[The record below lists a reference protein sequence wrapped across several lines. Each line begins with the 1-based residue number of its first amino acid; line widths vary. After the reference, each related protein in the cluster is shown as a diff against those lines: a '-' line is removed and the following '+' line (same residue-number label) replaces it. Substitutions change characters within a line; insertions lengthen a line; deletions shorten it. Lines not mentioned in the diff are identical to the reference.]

1 MAKKFVTV
9 EEYMGRKLTG
19 GSYYQWMARMMQII
33 SAVETGNQQ
42 FSDYVAEIQ
51 TLLTKLSQLI
61 KQAGAF
67 EDTPAVKAAD
77 YWRDRAF
84 TAIFMHIYYCN
95 FLPTGSCLAAAAK
108 KLYPQVKPYKS
119 LQQHEMTLETSEI
132 TGFLRVLNAEGNQE
146 AVATLG
152 LTEIISELAQQNTI
166 IQTEM
171 AKREQED
178 AARNQMKEGETMG
191 TVRAQIGDI
200 YETMLQMLNAFVI
213 MGNASVTAAV
223 PELNA
228 VIDHYQQIEAQK
240 DGKATGDPS
249 TPGGTGSNENNNDPS
264 TGGSGQDNQGGSGTG
279 TITPGGGDNGGL
291 TPDPSPSG
299 EGDDNGSG
307 SGSGGDDNGGGG
319 GDVDPSGGGDI

>member
-1 MAKKFVTV
+1 MAKKFITV
-9 EEYMGRKLTG
+9 EEYMGRRLTG

-33 SAVETGNQQ
+33 SAIETGNQQ
-42 FSDYVAEIQ
+42 FANYVAEIQ
-51 TLLTKLSQLI
+51 ALLAKLSQLI

-77 YWRDRAF
+77 NWRDRAF

-95 FLPTGSCLAAAAK
+95 FLPEGSCLYAAAK
-108 KLYPQVKPYKS
+108 KLYPQVKPYTS
-119 LQQHEMTLETSEI
+119 LQQHEMTQETSEI
-132 TGFLRVLNAEGNQE
+132 AGFLRVLNAEGNQA

-152 LTEIISELAQQNTI
+152 LTEIVAELAEQNTI

-171 AKREQED
+171 TKREQED
-178 AARNQMKEGETMG
+178 AARNQMKEGETMA
-191 TVRAQIGDI
+191 TLRTQIGDI
-200 YETMLQMLNAFVI
+200 YETMLQMLNAFVV

-249 TPGGTGSNENNNDPS
+249 TPGGNNNANGNDTPGTVTPSDPG
-264 TGGSGQDNQGGSGTG
+264 TGGGTTPTNPTTPDTPSDPGTG
-279 TITPGGGDNGGL
+279 GGTSDGA
-291 TPDPSPSG
+291 
-299 EGDDNGSG
+299 EG
-307 SGSGGDDNGGGG
+307 
-319 GDVDPSGGGDI
+319 

>member
-1 MAKKFVTV
+1 MAKKFITV

-33 SAVETGNQQ
+33 SALETGNQQ
-42 FSDYVAEIQ
+42 FADYVAEIQ
-51 TLLTKLSQLI
+51 ALLAKLSLLI

-77 YWRDRAF
+77 NWRDRAF

-95 FLPTGSCLAAAAK
+95 FLPEGSCLYAAAK
-108 KLYPQVKPYKS
+108 KLYPQVKPYTS
-119 LQQHEMTLETSEI
+119 LQQHEMTKETSEI
-132 TGFLRVLNAEGNQE
+132 AGFLRVLNAEGNQ
-146 AVATLG
+146 AAIATLG
-152 LTEIISELAQQNTI
+152 LTEIVAELAEQNTI

-171 AKREQED
+171 TKREQED
-178 AARNQMKEGETMG
+178 AARNQMKEGETMA
-191 TVRAQIGDI
+191 TLRTQIGDI
-200 YETMLQMLNAFVI
+200 YETMLQMLNAFVV

-249 TPGGTGSNENNNDPS
+249 TPGGNNNANGNDNPGTVTPSDPG
-264 TGGSGQDNQGGSGTG
+264 TGGGT
-279 TITPGGGDNGGL
+279 TPT
-291 TPDPSPSG
+291 TPDTPSDPG
-299 EGDDNGSG
+299 T
-307 SGSGGDDNGGGG
+307 GGGG
-319 GDVDPSGGGDI
+319 TSDGDEG

>member
-1 MAKKFVTV
+1 MAKKFITV
-9 EEYMGRKLTG
+9 EEYMGRRLTG

-33 SAVETGNQQ
+33 SALETGNQQ
-42 FSDYVAEIQ
+42 FADYVAEIQ
-51 TLLTKLSQLI
+51 ALLAKLSLLI

-67 EDTPAVKAAD
+67 ADTPAVKAAD
-77 YWRDRAF
+77 NWRDRAF

-95 FLPTGSCLAAAAK
+95 FLPEGSCLYAAAK

-119 LQQHEMTLETSEI
+119 LQEHEMTQETSEI
-132 TGFLRVLNAEGNQE
+132 AGFLRVLNAEGNQA

-152 LTEIISELAQQNTI
+152 LTEIVAELAEQNTI

-171 AKREQED
+171 TKREQED
-178 AARNQMKEGETMG
+178 AARNQMKEGETMA
-191 TVRAQIGDI
+191 TLRTQIGDI
-200 YETMLQMLNAFVI
+200 YETMLQMLNAFVV

-249 TPGGTGSNENNNDPS
+249 TPGGSPSPNSPEGEGDTNQGGTG
-264 TGGSGQDNQGGSGTG
+264 TGDNQGGGTTPTTPDTPSDPG
-279 TITPGGGDNGGL
+279 TGGGDN
-291 TPDPSPSG
+291 
-299 EGDDNGSG
+299 N
-307 SGSGGDDNGGGG
+307 SGGFDEG
-319 GDVDPSGGGDI
+319 

>member
-1 MAKKFVTV
+1 MAKKFITV
-9 EEYMGRKLTG
+9 EEYWGRKLTG

-33 SAVETGNQQ
+33 SAMETGNQQ
-42 FSDYVAEIQ
+42 FADYVTETQ
-51 TLLTKLSQLI
+51 GLLAKLSLLI
-61 KQAGAF
+61 KQSGAF

-77 YWRDRAF
+77 NWRDHAF

-108 KLYPQVKPYKS
+108 KLYPQVKPYTS
-119 LQQHEMTLETSEI
+119 LQKHEMTQETSEI
-132 TGFLRVLNAEGNQE
+132 TGFLRILNAEGNQA

-152 LTEIISELAQQNTI
+152 LTEIVAELAEQNTI

-178 AARNQMKEGETMG
+178 AARNQMKEGETMA
-191 TVRAQIGDI
+191 TLRTQIGDI
-200 YETMLQMLNAFVI
+200 YETMLQMLNAFVV

-249 TPGGTGSNENNNDPS
+249 TPGGSGSD
-264 TGGSGQDNQGGSGTG
+264 SGTTTPTTPDTPSGGG
-279 TITPGGGDNGGL
+279 TDTPGTDTPPSGGGDNGG
-291 TPDPSPSG
+291 DNSG
-299 EGDDNGSG
+299 G
-307 SGSGGDDNGGGG
+307 GSGGTEG
-319 GDVDPSGGGDI
+319 GDEF